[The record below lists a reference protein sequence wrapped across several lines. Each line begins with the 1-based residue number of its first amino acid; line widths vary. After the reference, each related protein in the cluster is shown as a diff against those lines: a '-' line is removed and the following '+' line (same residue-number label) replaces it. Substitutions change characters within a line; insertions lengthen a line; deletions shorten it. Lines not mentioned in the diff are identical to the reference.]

1 VSPIPRMPM
10 AESKTTEAE
19 CIPFSSIPHTTPL
32 FLDYLH
38 HFDKVSRFYARSP
51 LSTDWYADQ
60 LKRMDY
66 PRERREAVAAVLE
79 RQNREFGAGKK
90 TLDNIQRLRDGAP
103 VIVTGQ
109 QVTLFGGPA
118 FCILK
123 ALTAILQAEKAGAVP
138 VFWLATEDHDVA
150 EVSSVNFPGADQL
163 QGFSVNVPHTEGAP
177 VGSIIFGDEIA
188 AVVQQVQALFGN
200 SETLD
205 VLAAS
210 YRSGD
215 TFGTAFA
222 KFYSQLFA
230 DFGIVLLNPLDPEL
244 HRMARPI
251 YRQALTQWKQI
262 NDALLD
268 RNRELETAGYH
279 AQVKVTPSHTL
290 CFYFQ
295 DGVRAPIRHNT
306 EGFWIGERQL
316 ALNDD
321 ELVAEAERCPEKFSA
336 NVLLRPIMQDYL
348 LPTLCYVGGPS
359 EIAYFAQ
366 VAVVYEQLLGRVT
379 PVIPR
384 ISATLV
390 EPRQAKLLDR
400 YQLTLQDV
408 FNGPEK
414 LVELLAGKVLPASTL
429 KSFDEAAEHLERALE
444 LVQEP
449 LKKLDPTLLD
459 AAQNAGS
466 KMRHQLQGLR
476 DKAARAE
483 ARKNTE
489 TQHHAEELSTLL
501 YPNKDLQERQI
512 GGTYF
517 LLKYGTAV
525 LETLRASVKMSCP
538 DHQIVRIHI

>member
-1 VSPIPRMPM
+1 M

-19 CIPFSSIPHTTPL
+19 CIPFSSIPHTTSL

-51 LSTDWYADQ
+51 LNTEWYADQ
-60 LKRMDY
+60 LKRIDY

-79 RQNREFGAGKK
+79 RQNHEFGAGQK

-109 QVTLFGGPA
+109 QVTLLGGPV

-123 ALTAILQAEKAGAVP
+123 ALTAILQAEQAGAVP

-150 EVSSVNFPGADQL
+150 EVSSINLPGADHPQKIT
-163 QGFSVNVPHTEGAP
+163 VNAPHTEGAP
-177 VGSIIFGDEIA
+177 VGSISFGDEIA
-188 AVVQQVQALFGN
+188 GVVQQVQTLFGS
-200 SETLD
+200 SEALD
-205 VLAAS
+205 LLAAS
-210 YRSGD
+210 YRPGE

-222 KFYSQLFA
+222 RFYSKLFA
-230 DFGIVLLNPLDPEL
+230 GCGIVLLNPLDPEL
-244 HRMARPI
+244 HRIAQPI
-251 YRQALTQWKQI
+251 YSKALAQWKQI

-268 RNRELETAGYH
+268 RNSELENAGYH

-295 DGVRAPIRHNT
+295 DGVRTPVRHGAD
-306 EGFWIGERQL
+306 GFWIGERKL

-321 ELVAEAERCPEKFSA
+321 ELIAEAERCPEKFSA
-336 NVLLRPIMQDYL
+336 NVLLRPIFQDYL

-366 VAVVYEQLLGRVT
+366 VAVVYEQLVGCVT

-390 EPRQAKLLDR
+390 EPRQAKLLER

-408 FNGPEK
+408 FQGTEK
-414 LVELLAGKVLPASTL
+414 LGELLASKALPASTL
-429 KSFDEAAEHLERALE
+429 KSFDEAAEHLEQALA

-449 LKKLDPTLLD
+449 LKKLDSTLLD

-512 GGTYF
+512 GGAYF

-525 LETLRASVKMSCP
+525 LETLRASVRLSCP
-538 DHQIVRIHI
+538 DHQIVRIHV

>member
-1 VSPIPRMPM
+1 M

-19 CIPFSSIPHTTPL
+19 CIPFSSIPRTTTL

-38 HFDKVSRFYARSP
+38 HFDKVSRFYAHNP
-51 LSTDWYADQ
+51 LSMDWHADQ
-60 LKRMDY
+60 LKRLDY

-79 RQNREFGAGKK
+79 RQNREFGAGRK

-109 QVTLFGGPA
+109 QVTLLGGPV

-123 ALTAILQAEKAGAVP
+123 ALTAILQAEKAEAVP

-150 EVSSVNFPGADQL
+150 EVSSVNLPASDHPQKFGVSA
-163 QGFSVNVPHTEGAP
+163 PHTEGAP
-177 VGSIIFGDEIA
+177 VGSIAFGVEIA
-188 AVVQQVQALFGN
+188 AVVQQVQTLFGS
-200 SETLD
+200 SEALD
-205 VLAAS
+205 LLTAS
-210 YRSGD
+210 YRPGE

-222 KFYSQLFA
+222 RFYSKVFA

-244 HRMARPI
+244 HRMAQPVYSR
-251 YRQALTQWKQI
+251 ALARWKEI

-268 RNRELETAGYH
+268 RDRELEAAGYH

-295 DGVRAPIRHNT
+295 DGVRTPVRHGAD
-306 EGFWIGERQL
+306 GFWIGGRKL
-316 ALNDD
+316 ATNDE

-366 VAVVYEQLLGRVT
+366 VAVVYEKLLGRVT
-379 PVIPR
+379 PVVPR

-400 YQLTLQDV
+400 YQLTLQD
-408 FNGPEK
+408 
-414 LVELLAGKVLPASTL
+414 
-429 KSFDEAAEHLERALE
+429 
-444 LVQEP
+444 
-449 LKKLDPTLLD
+449 
-459 AAQNAGS
+459 
-466 KMRHQLQGLR
+466 
-476 DKAARAE
+476 
-483 ARKNTE
+483 
-489 TQHHAEELSTLL
+489 
-501 YPNKDLQERQI
+501 I
-512 GGTYF
+512 F
-517 LLKYGTAV
+517 LG
-525 LETLRASVKMSCP
+525 
-538 DHQIVRIHI
+538 